1 MADIQQKI
9 ENDKRRYLD
18 FLEQNKEQITNIFV
32 YGAGRMAIPL
42 ALFLVDN
49 GIKVDAFCVSDK
61 QINKTEE
68 HGIPIVQIDEL
79 KVNPEK
85 SVFLF
90 GVNPRLNEEISEKL
104 KKLGYYNFVKSTEFI
119 RYYQP
124 EQFEF
129 YSNPRLEITTKV
141 GCKVNC
147 KYCPQDVL
155 LNNYFAKGA
164 EDEYMSFS
172 TFSKCIDKLP
182 FNTTIQFAGFAE
194 PFLNND
200 CIKMLE
206 YAKSRVRRIDMFTTL
221 LGITKDMITVIKSI
235 EYGEFCLHI
244 PDNDGNS
251 NIPITSEYLEILD
264 QVLACKKPS
273 GVSLIDYASSQGE
286 VPELIM
292 QHLGND
298 IRIYVALLDRA
309 GNLND
314 ECLFKKRG
322 VSGKICCDI
331 SRTINHNVLLP
342 DGRVVICAQDY
353 GMRHVLGNLLY
364 QSYEEIMNGTE
375 ARHIISCMNDPD
387 DTSVLCRNCSLARQI

>member
-1 MADIQQKI
+1 MDDIHQKI
-9 ENDKRRYLD
+9 KNDKIRYLNY
-18 FLEQNKEQITNIFV
+18 LEQNKKWITDIFV

-42 ALFLVDN
+42 ALFLADN
-49 GIKVDAFCVSDK
+49 GIKVEAFCVSDK
-61 QINKTEE
+61 MANKTEE

-104 KKLGYYNFVKSTEFI
+104 KKLGYNNFVESTEFV
-119 RYYQP
+119 RYYQS

-129 YSNPRLEITTKV
+129 YSNPRLEITTKI
-141 GCKVNC
+141 GCNVNC

-155 LNNYFAKGA
+155 LKNYFVRGD

-172 TFSKCIDKLP
+172 TFTKCIDKLP
-182 FNTTIQFAGFAE
+182 YNTTIQFAGFAE
-194 PFLNND
+194 PFLNYD
-200 CIKMLE
+200 CIKMLK
-206 YAKSRVRRIDMFTTL
+206 YAKGKVRRIDMFTTL

-244 PDNDGNS
+244 PDNNGNS
-251 NIPITSEYLEILD
+251 NIPVTSEYLEILD
-264 QVLACKKPS
+264 QILACKKPS
-273 GVSLIDYASSQGE
+273 GVPLIDYASSQGE
-286 VPELIM
+286 VPELIR
-292 QHLGND
+292 QLLGND
-298 IRIYVALLDRA
+298 VRIYVALLDRA

-342 DGRVVICAQDY
+342 DGRVVVCAQDY
-353 GMRHVLGNLLY
+353 GMQHVLGNLLE

-375 ARHIISCMNDPD
+375 ARHVISCMNNPD
-387 DTSVLCRNCSLARQI
+387 DTSVLCRNCSLVRQI